1 MSISASSAHLSR
13 YIRRKQ
19 GDSQYRLGKRMG
31 VHHTYVWRVENQQSG
46 FSACYAKRFCAA
58 YRLDPYEFML
68 MAEALDG
75 RWKSD
80 NGPSPYSHIPQ
91 PLENIVGAAC
101 EQVKLSSLGDT
112 LLK

>member
-1 MSISASSAHLSR
+1 
-13 YIRRKQ
+13 
-19 GDSQYRLGKRMG
+19 MG

-58 YRLDPYEFML
+58 YGLDPYEFML

-75 RWKSD
+75 RWKRD
-80 NGPSPYSHIPQ
+80 NGPSPECPRIPQ
-91 PLENIVGAAC
+91 PVHNIIGAAC
-101 EQVKLSSLGDT
+101 EQVKLPSLGDT